1 MLAKL
6 SNNKDKNFTFKT
18 HRVTIFFYELECL
31 YEEPRHVA
39 TDSKLMGDSD
49 RERYVTQALNL
60 GLLTFGSMIDVY
72 DQQDFRI

>member
-1 MLAKL
+1 MP
-6 SNNKDKNFTFKT
+6 NFLLTKT
-18 HRVTIFFYELECL
+18 KALLLKYTVIFFYELECL

-60 GLLTFGSMIDVY
+60 GLLTFGSMINVY